1 MKKLFF
7 AMACFIGLM
16 FFASC
21 TQEQINEIMEQR
33 PVVEFVAGEGFI
45 SNNTSAFVEEELNF
59 KFKVA
64 PNSGSQS
71 ELVSLTFNVATIN
84 GADLVNENIVITE
97 PTGENVFTRTVTPT
111 EANTYVVTVTV
122 TDAAG
127 KTNAAAVSVN
137 YVEPTV
143 AEIGVF
149 EGVMVI
155 AGHVT
160 SDSISNQH
168 IDQDLDTL
176 FLPTTITLGALEE
189 GNRVVAT
196 FVIDGTPVT
205 LYSTMEGNHIT
216 FDQFN
221 FNRTVNLMIVDF
233 VLNIVMNAQADIVDD
248 TMTLTGNVTGTGTPT
263 ILFVQ
268 LHANMTGSVEGTF
281 AKTAK

>member
-1 MKKLFF
+1 MKKIFF

-21 TQEQINEIMEQR
+21 TQEQINEIMEQK
-33 PVVEFVAGEGFI
+33 PVVSFVAEEGFI
-45 SNNTSAFVEEELNF
+45 SNNTSVFVGEEMNF

-84 GADLVNENIVITE
+84 ATDFLNENIEITE
-97 PTGENVFTRTVTPT
+97 PTVESVFTRTVAPT
-111 EANTYVVTVTV
+111 DANTYVVTVTV
-122 TDAAG
+122 KDAAG
-127 KTNAAAVSVN
+127 KMNAAVVTVD
-137 YVEPTV
+137 YVQPIA

-160 SDSISNQH
+160 TDSISNQH

-176 FLPTTITLGALEE
+176 FLPTTITLGTLEE
-189 GNRVVAT
+189 NNRVAAT

-205 LYSTMEGNHIT
+205 LYSTMEDNHIT

-221 FNRTVNLMIVDF
+221 FNRTVNVFVDF
-233 VLNIVMNAQADIVDD
+233 VLNIVMNTEADIVDD

-263 ILFVQ
+263 LLFVQ
-268 LHANMTGSVEGTF
+268 LHANMTGTVEGTF